1 MAAVTAGE
9 HPLFSVRRRTGVL
22 GALLAGCVLLPVD
35 ADTGLSVFDLVL
47 LVLRDDVVSGLLLG
61 LTLGLPY
68 VFGLLVALH
77 GLGRGR
83 FGAWG
88 IRGATDL
95 LIVEVFLLGLQLAKG
110 DHGIAP
116 LSLLGVSGSALLAR
130 LGESF
135 AARVRPTPVTFFM
148 RWGALLIAATFG
160 WLRLQFIGGDV
171 RPGIAITATAVC
183 AALLA
188 ATAAVPRAQPTA

>member
-1 MAAVTAGE
+1 MAALTAGE
-9 HPLFSVRRRTGVL
+9 HPLFSVRRRAGVL

-35 ADTGLSVFDLVL
+35 PDTGLSVFDFLIRM
-47 LVLRDDVVSGLLLG
+47 LRDDLVSGLLLT

-68 VFGLLVALH
+68 VFGVLVAMH
-77 GLGRGR
+77 GLGSGR

-88 IRGATDL
+88 IRSANDL
-95 LIVEVFLLGLQLAKG
+95 LVVEVFLLGLNLANG
-110 DHGIAP
+110 GRGIAP
-116 LSLLGVSGSALLAR
+116 YALLGVSGSAMLAR
-130 LGESF
+130 LGEFF
-135 AARVRPTPVTFFM
+135 ASRVRPTPPMFFI
-148 RWGALLIAATFG
+148 RWGALLIAATFA
-160 WLRLQFIGGDV
+160 WFRVQFIGGDV